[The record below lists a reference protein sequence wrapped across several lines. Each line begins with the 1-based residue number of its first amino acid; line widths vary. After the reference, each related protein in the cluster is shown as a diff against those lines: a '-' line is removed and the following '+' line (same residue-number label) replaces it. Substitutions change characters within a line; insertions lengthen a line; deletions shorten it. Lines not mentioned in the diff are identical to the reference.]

1 MGIDCTV
8 GDKRSWTL
16 KKNRIKMDWKDIK
29 ALSITLSSIKRC
41 IEATI
46 SWYFSLQ
53 VVWYET
59 FSKMYF
65 YNFRLCNCSWANDCH
80 LFGFQDVHHK
90 WPCRGEFMTRW
101 LPYIRLI
108 SDDPSFNINQ
118 TRRAHWGK
126 RLGNKTKNAQSLFF
140 KINMIHYFKNF
151 LIKKLRNDI
160 LSTFWIFE
168 PTVDFQ

>member
-1 MGIDCTV
+1 M
-8 GDKRSWTL
+8 
-16 KKNRIKMDWKDIK
+16 KKIKKQFP
-29 ALSITLSSIKRC
+29 LHLQVSIKKH
-41 IEATI
+41 IEANI
-46 SWYFSLQ
+46 SWSWYFSLQ
-53 VVWYET
+53 VVWFET
-59 FSKMYF
+59 FSKVYF
-65 YNFRLCNCSWANDCH
+65 YIFRLCNCSWANDCH

-126 RLGNKTKNAQSLFF
+126 RLGNKTKNAQSLLF
-140 KINMIHYFKNF
+140 KINMILYFKNF